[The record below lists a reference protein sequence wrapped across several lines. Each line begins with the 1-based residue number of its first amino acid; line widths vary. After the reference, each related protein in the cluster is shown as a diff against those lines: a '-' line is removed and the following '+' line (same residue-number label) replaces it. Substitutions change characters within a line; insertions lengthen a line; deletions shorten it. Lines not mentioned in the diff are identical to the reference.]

1 LAGLGSYRVILPIHE
16 SSGALCLSRVV
27 HGDTSLSTWSAYY
40 ENADRGVSGSMA
52 EGEGGSSSRGDSPV
66 EATIEP
72 FLDMRDPTFRRIL
85 RAATSKFNQ
94 MICPLMASV
103 CVRDL
108 CMFWNDHSKSCYIVD
123 TLKANLYHTICPKCG
138 STSVTVSAHEG
149 RSGKSKT
156 FRCDNCA
163 NDWSSVH

>member
-1 LAGLGSYRVILPIHE
+1 MAGDEAQSEAQEDSLP
-16 SSGALCLSRVV
+16 
-27 HGDTSLSTWSAYY
+27 
-40 ENADRGVSGSMA
+40 
-52 EGEGGSSSRGDSPV
+52 

-108 CMFWNDHSKSCYIVD
+108 CMFWNDHSESLSYYLSKMRLHEHP
-123 TLKANLYHTICPKCG
+123 TLHPRRTHWKDEEFQMRYLQQ
-138 STSVTVSAHEG
+138 
-149 RSGKSKT
+149 
-156 FRCDNCA
+156 
-163 NDWSSVH
+163 

>member
-1 LAGLGSYRVILPIHE
+1 M
-16 SSGALCLSRVV
+16 SSGIDEA
-27 HGDTSLSTWSAYY
+27 
-40 ENADRGVSGSMA
+40 MA
-52 EGEGGSSSRGDSPV
+52 ETETESEASQDPLP

-108 CMFWNDHSKSCYIVD
+108 CMFWNEHSQSCYIVD
-123 TLKANLYHTICPKCG
+123 GLKNHLYHMMCPKCQ
-138 STSVTVSAHEG
+138 STNVQVSTREARG
-149 RSGKSKT
+149 SKT
-156 FRCDNCA
+156 KMFHCVTCGNE
-163 NDWSSVH
+163 WSAVH

>member
-1 LAGLGSYRVILPIHE
+1 MAAVESQSVTQEESLP
-16 SSGALCLSRVV
+16 
-27 HGDTSLSTWSAYY
+27 
-40 ENADRGVSGSMA
+40 
-52 EGEGGSSSRGDSPV
+52 

-72 FLDMRDPTFRRIL
+72 FLDIREPTFRRIL

-123 TLKANLYHTICPKCG
+123 TLKTNLYHTICPKCG
-138 STSVTVSAHEG
+138 STNIQLSTREG
-149 RSGKSKT
+149 RTGKTKS
-156 FRCDNCA
+156 FRCDT
-163 NDWSSVH
+163 

>member
-1 LAGLGSYRVILPIHE
+1 MISFAKMGS
-16 SSGALCLSRVV
+16 
-27 HGDTSLSTWSAYY
+27 
-40 ENADRGVSGSMA
+40 
-52 EGEGGSSSRGDSPV
+52 GERGGSQQGDLPD

-108 CMFWNDHSKSCYIVD
+108 CMFWNEHSKSCLIVD
-123 TLKANLYHTICPKCG
+123 GLKVHLYHTVCPKCQ
-138 STSVTVSAHEG
+138 STNVEMSTREL
-149 RSGKSKT
+149 RSGKAREYT
-156 FRCDNCA
+156 CDACGNE
-163 NDWSSVH
+163 WSQVH

>member
-1 LAGLGSYRVILPIHE
+1 MAADEAQSETQEDSLP
-16 SSGALCLSRVV
+16 
-27 HGDTSLSTWSAYY
+27 
-40 ENADRGVSGSMA
+40 
-52 EGEGGSSSRGDSPV
+52 

-123 TLKANLYHTICPKCG
+123 TLKTNLYHTICPNAAQR
-138 STSVTVSAHEG
+138 TSSSPPVRDGRARPRVSDAIRATTNG
-149 RSGKSKT
+149 AQYIRRSY
-156 FRCDNCA
+156 
-163 NDWSSVH
+163 

>member
-1 LAGLGSYRVILPIHE
+1 
-16 SSGALCLSRVV
+16 
-27 HGDTSLSTWSAYY
+27 
-40 ENADRGVSGSMA
+40 MA
-52 EGEGGSSSRGDSPV
+52 EDDTDSGTTGDPGV

-123 TLKANLYHTICPKCG
+123 TLKTNLYHTICPKCG
-138 STSVTVSAHEG
+138 STSVSMSHEG
-149 RSGKSKT
+149 RTGKTKS
-156 FRCDNCA
+156 FVCDTCA
-163 NDWSSVH
+163 NEWSSVH

>member
-1 LAGLGSYRVILPIHE
+1 
-16 SSGALCLSRVV
+16 
-27 HGDTSLSTWSAYY
+27 
-40 ENADRGVSGSMA
+40 MA
-52 EGEGGSSSRGDSPV
+52 EDEGENEPRMDPAV

-85 RAATSKFNQ
+85 RSATSKFNQ

-123 TLKANLYHTICPKCG
+123 TLKTSIYHQLCPKCG
-138 STSVTVSAHEG
+138 STNVALSSREG
-149 RSGKSKT
+149 RSGKTKM
-156 FRCDNCA
+156 FRCDTCGNE
-163 NDWSSVH
+163 WSSVH

>member
-1 LAGLGSYRVILPIHE
+1 
-16 SSGALCLSRVV
+16 
-27 HGDTSLSTWSAYY
+27 
-40 ENADRGVSGSMA
+40 MA
-52 EGEGGSSSRGDSPV
+52 ENESEGDSQVDTGV

-108 CMFWNDHSKSCYIVD
+108 CMFWNDNSKTCYIVD
-123 TLKANLYHTICPKCG
+123 TLRANLYHTICPKCG
-138 STSVTVSAHEG
+138 STVVSVSHEG
-149 RSGKSKT
+149 RTGKTKT
-156 FRCDNCA
+156 FKCDNCA
-163 NDWSSVH
+163 NEWSSVH

>member
-1 LAGLGSYRVILPIHE
+1 MAADEAQSETQEDSLP
-16 SSGALCLSRVV
+16 
-27 HGDTSLSTWSAYY
+27 
-40 ENADRGVSGSMA
+40 
-52 EGEGGSSSRGDSPV
+52 

-123 TLKANLYHTICPKCG
+123 TLKANLYHTICPTCE
-138 STSVTVSAHEG
+138 STSVTPSSHEQ
-149 RSGKSKT
+149 RSGKSNT
-156 FRCDNCA
+156 FRSDNSA
-163 NDWSSVH
+163 QDWSTGHSTPWLSEE

>member
-1 LAGLGSYRVILPIHE
+1 M
-16 SSGALCLSRVV
+16 GADEAQSEAQ
-27 HGDTSLSTWSAYY
+27 D
-40 ENADRGVSGSMA
+40 DSM
-52 EGEGGSSSRGDSPV
+52 P

-123 TLKANLYHTICPKCG
+123 TLKTNLYHALCPKCG
-138 STSVTVSAHEG
+138 STNIQLSTREG
-149 RSGKSKT
+149 RQGKTKS
-156 FRCDNCA
+156 FRCDTCGNE
-163 NDWSSVH
+163 WSSVH